1 MSSRTRPEPPRSW
14 SPVDTTMAS
23 DLVRSCSFLKV
34 GTGYWVGGITAPDG
48 RTWDVVE
55 TPSAWE
61 LRLVGD
67 QVKPGDVAVT
77 KGSTLELA
85 IEKAVGRPV
94 TR

>member
-14 SPVDTTMAS
+14 SPVDTSMAS
-23 DLVRSCSFLKV
+23 DAVRSCSFLKV
-34 GTGYWVGGITAPDG
+34 GDSYWVGGFVDTVG
-48 RTWDVVE
+48 RQWDVVE

-61 LRLVGD
+61 LRLAD
-67 QVKPGDVAVT
+67 SDDKTVT

-85 IEKAVGRPV
+85 ITKAVARQV

>member
-1 MSSRTRPEPPRSW
+1 MSSRTRPEAPRSW

-48 RTWDVVE
+48 RTWDVIE
-55 TPSAWE
+55 TGRPGGAAWE

-77 KGSTLELA
+77 KASSLELA
-85 IEKAVGRPV
+85 IEKAVGR
-94 TR
+94 